1 MNIERFL
8 AERRP
13 VWEDLEAL
21 LKRAED
27 VELSRAEMHELV
39 ELYRRTCSDL
49 NRARSYTAN
58 AEVLGHL
65 NQLTGRAYRFIYRA
79 AHETPVWATFVK
91 LVTRE
96 IPSAFRHQRV
106 AVLFAAAA
114 FIAGALFGSIAIL
127 IDPAN
132 GERLIPQEFFS
143 QSPRERVEKIERDE
157 ERIDDMEKAL
167 VFGASLYT
175 HNIKVT
181 FLAFSLGALTILLG
195 VVILF
200 YNGVIL
206 GAVGTMYALDNVSVF
221 FFAWVGPHGAL
232 ELPAIIFGGAAGLVV
247 GRALLMPGDLSRGAS
262 LRRVLPSVWRMI
274 IGAALVL
281 VLAGLIE
288 GSFSQFSAK
297 TIPYALKIAVAALLF
312 IGLMAYLFM
321 RRIGDTRLAV
331 DGWRLADPP
340 TSGLRLPPTANR
352 QPPTEES

>member
-13 VWEDLEAL
+13 VWDDLNVL
-21 LKRAED
+21 LNKAEG
-27 VELSRAEMHELV
+27 VELSRQEMHELV

-58 AEVLGHL
+58 PEVLGHL

-79 AHETPVWATFVK
+79 AHETPIWGTFVK

-96 IPSAFRHQRV
+96 IPAAFRLQRA

-114 FIAGALFGSIAIL
+114 FIAGALFGSIAVL
-127 IDPAN
+127 VDPAN
-132 GERLIPQEFFS
+132 GERLIPPDFFS
-143 QSPRERVEKIERDE
+143 ESPRDRVEKIERNE
-157 ERIDDMEKAL
+157 ERIDDVEKAL

-175 HNIKVT
+175 HNIKVA
-181 FLAFSLGALTILLG
+181 FLAFSLGALTIVLG
-195 VVILF
+195 LVILF

-206 GAVGTMYALDNVSVF
+206 GAVGTMYVLDDVSVF

-247 GRALLMPGDLSRGAS
+247 GRALLMPGDLTRGAS

-274 IGAALVL
+274 IGACLTL

-297 TIPYALKIAVAALLF
+297 TVPYALKIAVAALLF
-312 IGLMAYLFM
+312 AGLMAYLFL
-321 RRIGDTRLAV
+321 RRTR
-331 DGWRLADPP
+331 
-340 TSGLRLPPTANR
+340 
-352 QPPTEES
+352 ES